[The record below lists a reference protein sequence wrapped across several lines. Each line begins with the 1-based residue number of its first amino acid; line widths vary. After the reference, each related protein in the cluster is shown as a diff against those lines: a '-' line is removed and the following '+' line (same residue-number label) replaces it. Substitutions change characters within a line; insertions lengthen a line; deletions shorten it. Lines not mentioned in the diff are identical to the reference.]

1 MNIFFLSFHLL
12 MGSVKAEEN
21 ISNIEK
27 VLPSSITSY
36 LSECFI
42 DKYSESLCWQQMR
55 EEPDVTKLYDFGVH
69 YANGDGVQQNNEKGR
84 YWIQRAALGGYPLAQ
99 YNLGVMFYDGIGGI
113 QSRECAHHWLN
124 KVADETGD
132 TGLMAQQALAA
143 MVGYEVQFPQH
154 FPKVY
159 RVLTTQECEQL
170 TDVAFP
176 TEKLIEPILADNVLD
191 FDPIVIFK
199 HGLDGFIGHANQ
211 LPVGERLESLP
222 IETILKPES
231 RPINEAIQPAT
242 RESSHLGARK
252 KMGHYLVSLGQ
263 YLLGQTNEISVNDSL
278 NPVNTK
284 DTAITLQLP
293 EPLFDALPN
302 KDVNQMVGIIDIPIK
317 ETAIKETPN
326 VMTPV
331 PSSISRVEEKRQ
343 QKSTPSLNLGGA
355 LRHASK
361 RHYTLQLSSASRSEP
376 LLALAK
382 KQKLSNYLVYET
394 ERHGVQWYVL
404 VYGEY
409 VGMTQAKQALQQLPA
424 TLQKDLPWIRSISDI
439 QAEIK

>member
-1 MNIFFLSFHLL
+1 
-12 MGSVKAEEN
+12 MGSVKAEVN

-27 VLPSSITSY
+27 TPFSISSY

-42 DKYSESLCWQQMR
+42 DKHSESLCWQQM
-55 EEPDVTKLYDFGVH
+55 EKEPDVTKLYDFGVH

-84 YWIQRAALGGYPLAQ
+84 YWMQRAALGGYPLAQ

-124 KVADETGD
+124 KAADGKND

-154 FPKVY
+154 FLKVY
-159 RVLTTQECEQL
+159 RVLTAHECEQL

-176 TEKLIEPILADNVLD
+176 TEKQIEHMLIDTVLD
-191 FDPIVIFK
+191 LDPTVVFN
-199 HGLDGFIGHANQ
+199 HGLDAFIGYANQ
-211 LPVGERLESLP
+211 LPAGEHLEALRV
-222 IETILKPES
+222 ETVLQSES
-231 RPINEAIQPAT
+231 RLINEAIQPAM
-242 RESSHLGARK
+242 RESSHLGFRQ

-263 YLLGQTNEISVNDSL
+263 YLLDQTDEI
-278 NPVNTK
+278 NTK
-284 DTAITLQLP
+284 DVNRDNLISAKDITITMQLP
-293 EPLFDALPN
+293 EPFVGAVSN
-302 KDVNQMVGIIDIPIK
+302 KNIDQMVGIIEMPIK
-317 ETAIKETPN
+317 EKSTKETPSL
-326 VMTPV
+326 MTAA

-343 QKSTPSLNLGGA
+343 QKSRPSLNLGGA

-376 LLALAK
+376 LMALAK
-382 KQKLSNYLVYET
+382 KQKLSNYIVYET
-394 ERHGVQWYVL
+394 ERHGVPWYVL

-409 VGMTQAKQALQQLPA
+409 AGMTQAKQALQQLPA
-424 TLQKDLPWIRSISDI
+424 TLQKNLPWIRSISDV